1 MKEVTFSNRQLRARK
16 DLLQAAA
23 RLTKDGGKPTM
34 DEVAKE
40 ALISRAT
47 AYRYFKNIEALL
59 LEAPLDA
66 AAGNPEAMFEG
77 DDSTDPEKRIDAA
90 EAAMHE
96 ICYRN
101 ERQLRVML
109 ANSIG
114 RDPSQDDA
122 PVRQNRRGALIEAA
136 LATSKDRFSPSS
148 YKTLCAALA
157 IIFGTESM
165 IVCRDVLGIDEKT
178 AREVKSWAV
187 KALVRA
193 AMVRAALEG

>member
-1 MKEVTFSNRQLRARK
+1 MMKEAKFSNRQLRARK

-34 DEVAKE
+34 EEVAKE

-47 AYRYFKNIEALL
+47 AYRYFKNIDALL

-66 AAGNPEAMFEG
+66 AVGCPESMFEG
-77 DDSTDPEKRIDAA
+77 DASTDPEKRVEAA

-96 ICYRN
+96 LCYRN
-101 ERQLRVML
+101 EAQLRVML

-114 RDPSQDDA
+114 RDAPDGDS

-136 LATSKDRFSPSS
+136 LATSKERFTPEN
-148 YKTLCAALA
+148 YETLCAALA
-157 IIFGTESM
+157 MIFGTESM
-165 IVCRDVLGIDEKT
+165 IVCKDVIGIDEKT
-178 AREVKSWAV
+178 ARKVKSWAV

-193 AMVRAALEG
+193 AMEG

>member
-1 MKEVTFSNRQLRARK
+1 MKEGTFSNRQLRARK

-66 AAGNPEAMFEG
+66 AVGNPEAMFEG

-96 ICYRN
+96 VCYRN
-101 ERQLRVML
+101 EGQLRVML

-114 RDPSQDDA
+114 RDPGEKTG
-122 PVRQNRRGALIEAA
+122 PVRQNRRTDLIEAA
-136 LATSKDRFSPSS
+136 LSTSKERFSAGD
-148 YKTLCAALA
+148 YKTLRAALA
-157 IIFGTESM
+157 IVFGTESM
-165 IVCRDVLGIDEKT
+165 IVCQDVLGIDEKT

-187 KALVRA
+187 RALVRA
-193 AMVRAALEG
+193 GLEG

>member
-1 MKEVTFSNRQLRARK
+1 MKEATFSNRQLRARK

-66 AAGNPEAMFEG
+66 AAGRPEAMFEG

-114 RDPSQDDA
+114 RDPGEKTG

-136 LATSKDRFSPSS
+136 LSTSKERFSAEN
-148 YKTLCAALA
+148 YRILRAALA

-165 IVCRDVLGIDEKT
+165 IVCQDVLGIDEKT
-178 AREVKSWAV
+178 AREVKSWTV

-193 AMVRAALEG
+193 ALER